1 VHAFVCAKLDVPT
14 LLVMEM
20 SVIFVSLESSTG
32 LALEFAHD
40 QQMLQLA
47 VTSCMCFL
55 IRR

>member
-1 VHAFVCAKLDVPT
+1 MHAFVCAKLDVPT

-20 SVIFVSLESSTG
+20 SVIFVSLETSTG
-32 LALEFAHD
+32 LALESAHD

>member
-1 VHAFVCAKLDVPT
+1 MHAFASAKLDVPT
-14 LLVMEM
+14 LLLREM
-20 SVIFVSLESSTG
+20 SIIFVSLESSTG
-32 LALEFAHD
+32 LALESAHD